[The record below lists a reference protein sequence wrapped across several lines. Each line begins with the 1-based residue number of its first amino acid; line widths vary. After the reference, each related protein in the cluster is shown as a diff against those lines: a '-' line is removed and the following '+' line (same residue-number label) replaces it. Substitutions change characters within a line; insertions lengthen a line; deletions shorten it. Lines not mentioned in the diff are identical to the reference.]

1 MSTITDQWLHRAT
14 VSTFESLAFLYTEDE
29 CSVEQ
34 LAAPLDGT
42 VSVEFHGPMRGRL
55 VLRVSASLMPAI
67 AANMLGDDESHLVP
81 LQRDALGEMTNVVC
95 GNLLPLLAG
104 TDAVFRLDAPQ
115 WRGAAE
121 QGVCSAPADSRS
133 GDAPLSTITLG
144 VDDGRVE
151 TQLFVFSG
159 HELLGQ
165 SQSATSLA

>member
-1 MSTITDQWLHRAT
+1 MSTTTDQLLQRAT
-14 VSTFESLAFLYTEDE
+14 VSTFESLAFLFAEDE
-29 CSVEQ
+29 CSAEQ
-34 LAAPLDGT
+34 LAAPLDGM

-104 TDAVFRLDAPQ
+104 SDAVFRLDAPQ
-115 WRGAAE
+115 WRGAD
-121 QGVCSAPADSRS
+121 QSAFGTETDARS
-133 GDAPLSTITLG
+133 GDMPVSTVTLG

-159 HELLGQ
+159 HEVI
-165 SQSATSLA
+165 SQVRSAASVG